1 MVRWKRLIHCIAW
14 LKRNYGYIYS
24 IYKCIC
30 SFIDFFYFVISTIFM
45 VVAFICF
52 DKLQPYSEHTYI
64 LNILTNSNHTL
75 NILTYWTY
83 LLSHMANV
91 SVKHVISGGLHAT
104 HDSTFYTY
112 HACGWYVF
120 KQMNEWK
127 LWFIK
132 NMSKLMCFILFYKQF
147 IIYCFTSY
155 FSFLIILAL

>member
-1 MVRWKRLIHCIAW
+1 M
-14 LKRNYGYIYS
+14 
-24 IYKCIC
+24 
-30 SFIDFFYFVISTIFM
+30 D
-45 VVAFICF
+45 
-52 DKLQPYSEHTYI
+52 TYI
-64 LNILTNSNHTL
+64 QYINVFVLLLIFFILLLVQFSWWSLLFVLTNSNHTL